1 MLYNRYGD
9 DFMFE
14 TVKKDL
20 ISAMKE
26 QDKFKLDVIRML
38 KSAIQNETIAKKKEL
53 SDDEVLAVI
62 KREVKKRNSS
72 IEEYTKYGKMETV
85 ESLKKEVEILST
97 YLPEELSDEELE
109 KIIASVIEEMQ
120 ATDIKAM
127 GSVIKAVGAKV
138 GSSADMSKVSKIVKE
153 KLS

>member
-1 MLYNRYGD
+1 
-9 DFMFE
+9 MFE

-20 ISAMKE
+20 ITAMKE

-38 KSAIQNETIAKKKEL
+38 KSAIQNETIAQKKDL

-72 IEEYTKYGKMETV
+72 IEEYSKYGKDDMV
-85 ESLKKEVEILST
+85 ESLKKEIAILSE

-109 KIIASVIEEMQ
+109 RIIDETISEVDAK
-120 ATDIKAM
+120 DIKAM
-127 GSVIKAVGAKV
+127 GSVIKSVVAKV
-138 GSSADMSKVSKIVKE
+138 GSTADMAKVSKIVKE

>member
-1 MLYNRYGD
+1 ME

>member
-1 MLYNRYGD
+1 
-9 DFMFE
+9 MFE

-38 KSAIQNETIAKKKEL
+38 KSAIQNEIIAKKKEL

-85 ESLKKEVEILST
+85 ESLNKEVEILST

-109 KIIASVIEEMQ
+109 KIIASIIEEMQ

-138 GSSADMSKVSKIVKE
+138 GSSANMSKVSKIVKE

>member
-1 MLYNRYGD
+1 
-9 DFMFE
+9 MFE

-97 YLPEELSDEELE
+97 YLT
-109 KIIASVIEEMQ
+109 I
-120 ATDIKAM
+120 
-127 GSVIKAVGAKV
+127 
-138 GSSADMSKVSKIVKE
+138 
-153 KLS
+153 

>member
-1 MLYNRYGD
+1 
-9 DFMFE
+9 MFE